1 MAERSQSRGRDTNI
15 QSVGR
20 GGAGNFKRS
29 ESVSRDRVTRE
40 EDGDER
46 GRELSPGHAANT
58 VTHSGRGGAG
68 NVRSPSRD
76 LRAEAAAVAH
86 DRGVLQAAKER
97 DEHIVRSSGRGGA
110 GNIIGT
116 TPPLATSRS
125 RSRSREP
132 RFSSGRGGVG
142 NIRDDARDSRDLG
155 RLEEEER
162 KGAPH
167 HDNGMHS
174 TGRGGLANVTALPE
188 PHQSHSTKPASEPHP
203 NDAHSSGR
211 GGAGNII
218 HQITAKLA
226 NLGTHPHGEE
236 RGRTG
241 ERGENKGAPVSDGHA
256 DAATDLAGHVGLGGP
271 GFVGGPTSG
280 VVSTKLGGIY

>member
-1 MAERSQSRGRDTNI
+1 MAERSQSRGRDTGI

-46 GRELSPGHAANT
+46 GRELSPGRAADT

-76 LRAEAAAVAH
+76 LRAEAAAVAR
-86 DRGVLQAAKER
+86 DREVLQAAKER
-97 DEHIVRSSGRGGA
+97 EEHIVRSSGRGGA
-110 GNIIGT
+110 GNIVGGDQ
-116 TPPLATSRS
+116 PRANSGS

-132 RFSSGRGGVG
+132 RFSSGRGGAG
-142 NIRDDARDSRDLG
+142 NIRDDSREPRDLG
-155 RLEEEER
+155 RLDEEER
-162 KGAPH
+162 KAALH

-174 TGRGGLANVTALPE
+174 TGRGGLANVTSLPE
-188 PHQSHSTKPASEPHP
+188 PHENHSTKPASEPHP

-218 HQITAKLA
+218 HHITAKLA
-226 NLGTHPHGEE
+226 NLGPHPRGEE

-241 ERGENKGAPVSDGHA
+241 ERENKDVPVTDGHP
-256 DAATDLAGHVGLGGP
+256 DAATDSAGNVGLGGP
-271 GFVGGPTSG
+271 GLVGGPTSG
-280 VVSTKLGGIY
+280 VVSTKLGGTY